1 MATFRKRSGAWQ
13 VRVQR
18 KGFPEQS
25 KTFTTR
31 SEGIAWARVLESEMD
46 RGVFVSLIA
55 AETTIFS
62 ELLTRYLKEI
72 SPHKKHSSVE
82 EGCPV

>member
-13 VRVQR
+13 V

-31 SEGIAWARVLESEMD
+31 SEGIAWARVIESEMD
-46 RGVFVSLIA
+46 RGVFVNRSDA
-55 AETTIFS
+55 
-62 ELLTRYLKEI
+62 R
-72 SPHKKHSSVE
+72 V
-82 EGCPV
+82 